1 MGRFSYELLQK
12 AVPSET
18 LAKYNTIV
26 ETGTL
31 FGDGAE
37 LMSKHFKTVH
47 TIEIQDSLYEKA
59 KARFQGNPGIQC
71 HNGDSVDVLASLAP
85 TLATPTV
92 FFLDAHWSGDSSVDW
107 VNSEWKGYTVN
118 TGYRGTNPIDPKN
131 QNPLLEEIDI
141 LVKTVRGE
149 FILYVDD
156 TEKFDAAGNG
166 LRNRCFIG
174 EDWTHLSLQKL
185 EATLGTRLVSK
196 HKTHDQIVYIV
207 SHDVMSSQ

>member
-12 AVPSET
+12 AVPAET
-18 LAKYNTIV
+18 LAKYSTIV

-71 HNGDSVDVLASLAP
+71 HNGDSVDVLAALAP

-207 SHDVMSSQ
+207 SSQ

>member
-12 AVPSET
+12 AVPAET
-18 LAKYNTIV
+18 LAKYTTIV

-37 LMSKHFKTVH
+37 LMSKHFKMVH
-47 TIEIQDSLYEKA
+47 TIEIQDTLYEKA

-71 HNGDSVDVLASLAP
+71 HRGDSVDVLQRLSLP
-85 TLATPTV
+85 EPTV

-107 VNSEWKGYTVN
+107 VKSEWKGYTVN
-118 TGYRGTNPIDPKN
+118 TGYRGTNPMDPKN
-131 QNPLLEEIDI
+131 QNPLLEEIMV
-141 LVKTVRGE
+141 LVKRMRGE

-156 TEKFDAAGNG
+156 TEKFDAAGMG

-174 EDWTHLSLQKL
+174 EDWTHLSLQKI
-185 EATLGTRLVSK
+185 EAAIGTRLVSR
-196 HKTHDQIVYIV
+196 HKTYDQIIYTV
-207 SHDVMSSQ
+207 SSQ

>member
-12 AVPSET
+12 AVPAET
-18 LAKYNTIV
+18 LAKYSTIV

-207 SHDVMSSQ
+207 SSQ

>member
-12 AVPSET
+12 AVPAET
-18 LAKYNTIV
+18 LAKYTTIV

-47 TIEIQDSLYEKA
+47 TIEIQDTLYEKA

-71 HNGDSVDVLASLAP
+71 HRGDSVDVLGRLSLP
-85 TLATPTV
+85 EPTV

-107 VNSEWKGYTVN
+107 VKSEWKGYTVN
-118 TGYRGTNPIDPKN
+118 TGYRGTNPMDPKN
-131 QNPLLEEIDI
+131 QNPLLEEIMV

-174 EDWTHLSLQKL
+174 EDWTHLSLQKI
-185 EATLGTRLVSK
+185 EAAIGTRLVSK
-196 HKTHDQIVYIV
+196 HKTHDQIIYTV
-207 SHDVMSSQ
+207 SSQ

>member
-12 AVPSET
+12 AVPAET
-18 LAKYNTIV
+18 LAKYTTIV

-47 TIEIQDSLYEKA
+47 TIEIQDTLYEKA

-71 HNGDSVDVLASLAP
+71 HNGDSVDVLQRLSLP
-85 TLATPTV
+85 EPTV

-107 VNSEWKGYTVN
+107 VKSEWKGYTVN
-118 TGYRGTNPIDPKN
+118 TGYRGTNPMDPKN
-131 QNPLLEEIDI
+131 QNPLLEEIMV
-141 LVKTVRGE
+141 LVKMMRGE

-174 EDWTHLSLQKL
+174 EDWTHLSLQKI
-185 EATLGTRLVSK
+185 EAAIGTRLVSK

-207 SHDVMSSQ
+207 SSQ

>member
-1 MGRFSYELLQK
+1 
-12 AVPSET
+12 VPAET
-18 LAKYNTIV
+18 LAKYTTIV

-47 TIEIQDSLYEKA
+47 TIEIQDTLYEKA

-71 HNGDSVDVLASLAP
+71 HRGDSVDVLQRLSLP
-85 TLATPTV
+85 EPTV

-107 VNSEWKGYTVN
+107 VKSEWKGYTVN
-118 TGYRGTNPIDPKN
+118 TGYRGTNPMDPKN
-131 QNPLLEEIDI
+131 QNPLLEEIMV
-141 LVKTVRGE
+141 LVKTIRGE

-156 TEKFDAAGNG
+156 TEKFDAAGMG

-174 EDWTHLSLQKL
+174 EDWTHLSLQKI
-185 EATLGTRLVSK
+185 EAAIGTRLVSR
-196 HKTHDQIVYIV
+196 HKTYDQIIYTV
-207 SHDVMSSQ
+207 SSQ

>member
-12 AVPSET
+12 AVPAET

-207 SHDVMSSQ
+207 SSQ

>member
-12 AVPSET
+12 AVPAET
-18 LAKYNTIV
+18 LAKYTTIV

-37 LMSKHFKTVH
+37 LMSKYFKTVH
-47 TIEIQDSLYEKA
+47 TIEIQDALYEKA

-71 HNGDSVDVLASLAP
+71 HNGDSVDVLQRLSLP
-85 TLATPTV
+85 EPTV

-107 VNSEWKGYTVN
+107 VKSEWKGYTVN

-131 QNPLLEEIDI
+131 QNPLLEEIMV
-141 LVKTVRGE
+141 LVKTMRGE

-174 EDWTHLSLQKL
+174 EDWTHLSLQKI
-185 EATLGTRLVSK
+185 EAAIGTRLVSK
-196 HKTHDQIVYIV
+196 HKTHDQIIYIV
-207 SHDVMSSQ
+207 SSQ